1 MAIETWPRFRYASA
15 GSSTSCPPLRSAIS
29 TSPRSS
35 GRPEAREN
43 LGGDRLE
50 LRALIAGVAD
60 RAHEEVVAAG
70 RAEPLELFRAL
81 LGRADDTVPLRE
93 RLEVLRVTLAEDTH
107 PRSFRGF
114 KVPPHRDEDE
124 VCCREPGQRAAGAG
138 RRGPDLV
145 EALRVAVGPHDVR
158 HPAVALPARTRQR
171 RVGAAADPDR
181 RKLAGRLGIERHGL
195 QARESASEGGGR
207 VTPEGADH
215 VDALGH
221 PRPALL
227 VGHTA
232 ELELLR
238 ILAPDADAEDE
249 PAA

>member
-1 MAIETWPRFRYASA
+1 KRDFHAAVRWPSKPGRASGTS
-15 GSSTSCPPLRSAIS
+15 GSSTSCPPVRSAIS

-107 PRSFRGF
+107 PRS
-114 KVPPHRDEDE
+114 
-124 VCCREPGQRAAGAG
+124 
-138 RRGPDLV
+138 
-145 EALRVAVGPHDVR
+145 
-158 HPAVALPARTRQR
+158 
-171 RVGAAADPDR
+171 
-181 RKLAGRLGIERHGL
+181 
-195 QARESASEGGGR
+195 
-207 VTPEGADH
+207 
-215 VDALGH
+215 
-221 PRPALL
+221 
-227 VGHTA
+227 
-232 ELELLR
+232 
-238 ILAPDADAEDE
+238 
-249 PAA
+249 